1 MKINIFCFIILI
13 SAQSLLRAQN
23 NPVLTA
29 KQAVELAL
37 ENNYGIKI
45 ANTNVA
51 EAKNNATILN
61 SGYLPSLT
69 ANAGVNFNIDNT
81 EAEFSNGNVT
91 VLDAAESS
99 RYNAS
104 VDLNYTIF
112 DGLGRAYN
120 YKALKESH
128 KLSKLQACETIEQ
141 TILQLFTVYYSLAQA
156 EENTVATVKTLN
168 LSKQRLIRAQYQF
181 NYGQNTKLEVLNAQ
195 VDINND
201 SIVLMNSKQ
210 QLNNFKRDLNF
221 VLGQVIDKK
230 IKVDTSITLNTLYN
244 KETLLQKA
252 LENNTSLLQ
261 INKNIDISSLS
272 LKRTKSAY
280 LPTVGLVGRYGWNK
294 NNNNPASFVTVST
307 NTGLSAG
314 LNLRWNLFDGGRTTT
329 QVNNVNINIERQNLL
344 KAQLLNTIKRD
355 FNNMW
360 DNYNN
365 KLNIYRLQK
374 QNIDTAKN
382 NFNRSIEKFKLG
394 QISSI
399 AYRQAQLNLF
409 NAEILK
415 NQVKYEAKL
424 IELQML
430 NICGL
435 LLDASF

>member
-13 SAQSLLRAQN
+13 SAKNLLSAQN
-23 NPVLTA
+23 STVLKA
-29 KQAVELAL
+29 KQAVQLAL

-45 ANTNVA
+45 ANSNIA

-69 ANAGVNFNIDNT
+69 ANVGANFNIDNT

-128 KLSKLQACETIEQ
+128 KLSKLQARETIEQ

-156 EENTVATVKTLN
+156 EENTAATIKTLN
-168 LSKQRLIRAQYQF
+168 LSKQRLVRAQYQF

-221 VLGQVIDKK
+221 VLGQAIDKK
-230 IKVDTSITLNTLYN
+230 IKVDTSITLNALYN

-252 LENNTSLLQ
+252 LENNTRLLQ

-314 LNLRWNLFDGGRTTT
+314 LNLRWNLFDGGRTLT

-344 KAQLLNTIKRD
+344 KTQLLNNIKRD
-355 FNNMW
+355 FNNIW
-360 DNYNN
+360 DSYNN
-365 KLNIYRLQK
+365 KRNIYRLQK
-374 QNIDTAKN
+374 QNIDTARN

-409 NAEILK
+409 NAEILN

-424 IELQML
+424 VELQML

-435 LLDASF
+435 LLDTSF

>member
-1 MKINIFCFIILI
+1 
-13 SAQSLLRAQN
+13 
-23 NPVLTA
+23 
-29 KQAVELAL
+29 
-37 ENNYGIKI
+37 
-45 ANTNVA
+45 
-51 EAKNNATILN
+51 
-61 SGYLPSLT
+61 
-69 ANAGVNFNIDNT
+69 
-81 EAEFSNGNVT
+81 
-91 VLDAAESS
+91 
-99 RYNAS
+99 
-104 VDLNYTIF
+104 
-112 DGLGRAYN
+112 
-120 YKALKESH
+120 
-128 KLSKLQACETIEQ
+128 
-141 TILQLFTVYYSLAQA
+141 
-156 EENTVATVKTLN
+156 
-168 LSKQRLIRAQYQF
+168 
-181 NYGQNTKLEVLNAQ
+181 
-195 VDINND
+195 
-201 SIVLMNSKQ
+201 
-210 QLNNFKRDLNF
+210 
-221 VLGQVIDKK
+221 
-230 IKVDTSITLNTLYN
+230 
-244 KETLLQKA
+244 
-252 LENNTSLLQ
+252 
-261 INKNIDISSLS
+261 
-272 LKRTKSAY
+272 

>member
-168 LSKQRLIRAQYQF
+168 LSKQRLLRAQYQF

-221 VLGQVIDKK
+221 VLGQ
-230 IKVDTSITLNTLYN
+230 
-244 KETLLQKA
+244 
-252 LENNTSLLQ
+252 
-261 INKNIDISSLS
+261 
-272 LKRTKSAY
+272 
-280 LPTVGLVGRYGWNK
+280 GLVGRYGWNK

>member
-168 LSKQRLIRAQYQF
+168 LSKQRLLRAQYQF

>member
-168 LSKQRLIRAQYQF
+168 LSKQRLLRAQYQF

-230 IKVDTSITLNTLYN
+230 IKVDTSITH
-244 KETLLQKA
+244 
-252 LENNTSLLQ
+252 
-261 INKNIDISSLS
+261 
-272 LKRTKSAY
+272 
-280 LPTVGLVGRYGWNK
+280 
-294 NNNNPASFVTVST
+294 
-307 NTGLSAG
+307 
-314 LNLRWNLFDGGRTTT
+314 
-329 QVNNVNINIERQNLL
+329 
-344 KAQLLNTIKRD
+344 
-355 FNNMW
+355 
-360 DNYNN
+360 
-365 KLNIYRLQK
+365 
-374 QNIDTAKN
+374 
-382 NFNRSIEKFKLG
+382 
-394 QISSI
+394 
-399 AYRQAQLNLF
+399 
-409 NAEILK
+409 
-415 NQVKYEAKL
+415 
-424 IELQML
+424 
-430 NICGL
+430 
-435 LLDASF
+435 